1 MKTRLN
7 AAGEFGAQTA
17 SSVRCYEVMD
27 TMMHSQA
34 TIRGLMIPGE
44 LKVAVLKTVTSEM
57 KWARARAKE
66 NIARW

>member
-1 MKTRLN
+1 MLQGSERSRRPFQFDATR
-7 AAGEFGAQTA
+7 
-17 SSVRCYEVMD
+17 
-27 TMMHSQA
+27 TMGTMRHSQA

-44 LKVAVLKTVTSEM
+44 LKVAVLKMVTSET